1 METSKNIIAE
11 APYGSVKTWI
21 APLTLMALL
30 LLTELLGESGRY
42 WLRYDRGLIEAG
54 EWWRLITGSFVHLGW
69 WHLFLNEMGL
79 AVLVVL
85 CPQPLSFA
93 VWTRR
98 LLILSLGMS
107 LGLYVFVPELASYVG
122 MSGVIH
128 GLFVLGLVPQ
138 VLKKDL
144 IAVGCLLYLLGKLG
158 WELFSGAP
166 VSDETALGG
175 RVVLE
180 SHLFGTLTAFVYGL
194 IFHVYTRT
202 EVISLNYR
210 NKIKA

>member
-1 METSKNIIAE
+1 
-11 APYGSVKTWI
+11 
-21 APLTLMALL
+21 MALL
-30 LLTELLGESGRY
+30 LLTELLGESGRH
-42 WLRYDRGLIEAG
+42 WLRYDRGLIDAG

-79 AVLVVL
+79 AVFVLL
-85 CPQPLSFA
+85 CPQPLSLA

-98 LLILSLGMS
+98 LLVLSLGMS
-107 LGLYVFVPELASYVG
+107 LGLYFFVPRLVSYVG

-144 IAVGCLLYLLGKLG
+144 IALGCLLYLLGKLA

-175 RVVLE
+175 SVVLE
-180 SHLFGTLTAFVYGL
+180 SHLFGTLTAFAYGL
-194 IFHVYTRT
+194 VFQVYTRT
-202 EVISLNYR
+202 EVISLKFR
-210 NKIKA
+210 NHKKA